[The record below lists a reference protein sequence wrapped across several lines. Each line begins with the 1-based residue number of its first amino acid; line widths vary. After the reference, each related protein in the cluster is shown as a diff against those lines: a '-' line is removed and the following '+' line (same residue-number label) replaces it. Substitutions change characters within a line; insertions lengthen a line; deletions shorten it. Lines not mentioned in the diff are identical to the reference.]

1 MSNEEF
7 ASACAALWGANWKGR
22 AADEL
27 GVSYKTVCRWE
38 RGDFAVGANVPGELA
53 ALCIRQIRAL
63 TKLAGQ
69 LEKMK

>member
-1 MSNEEF
+1 MNNEEF

-22 AADEL
+22 AALEL

-38 RGDFAVGANVPGELA
+38 RGDFAIGASVSGELA
-53 ALCIRQIRAL
+53 VLCNRQIKTL
-63 TKLAGQ
+63 TKLAAQ